1 MPREL
6 VKKPQIIPRLEPEK
20 QKVQAATFK
29 PIVDTRT
36 DQEKAED
43 QAKAKVQLKQQTVAL
58 QSQNQKFRVQ
68 RKIRERTAKKA
79 RVEHAK
85 IRIQKAETQRID
97 RTENKRF
104 QRLAKIA
111 ARQEAFH
118 SSFIKTPLQL
128 MGFESVKS
136 SGMQASQAR
145 DSYQAAI
152 ISEIVQRL
160 TNDKLTVQAQAAR
173 VSQQPNDLNTRAD
186 WFNTELPILRAQH
199 NHLNTPFLDNPSV
212 VKPTD
217 QHSFNL
223 GNAYVAQ
230 RLSSGLMPKDAANA
244 LLNIQR
250 KADRDL
256 ALNGLLSKINPR
268 QSDYANIQRL
278 VAAGEHNL
286 EMQRQAL
293 LKSDGIQCQA
303 FQLAKEE
310 ANPTNANSGISEKIK
325 AKVGGGNPLPENV
338 RQQLETGLN
347 TNLKAVRV
355 HTDGEADK
363 LAKSVNAIAFTTGND
378 IFFSSGS
385 YNPNTK
391 TGYELIAHEVT
402 HTVQQASGQA
412 KPGIDTD
419 SSLETAAQ
427 LKGAELAVKYKP
439 NAPFKNL
446 ETVGQTKAPLTS
458 NEATLQ
464 RVQAQFSIQI
474 QREVKNQKLDV
485 AKLNGGQKLFEAI
498 KHAQMAESVKQQ
510 LLAAISP
517 QSLGLFALVFGA
529 GAVAQATPVGW
540 AADLIIAGL
549 LAWGFWSV
557 GSIIFEVIKDFAAFT
572 STALNAK
579 SEADLTRAG
588 RHFSDAVAMIG
599 VNVVIAMVAHTAAK
613 GVNAKLKATAAQ
625 RKATTA
631 QQIQAK
637 LNAQKPSGSS
647 SQPNT
652 PASTLVASGVLSQEF
667 IKAFKSEPIAKNA
680 VVTYSKFPNWA
691 EIQPIIG
698 KAMSSSS
705 VPKGYLYATIEG
717 KEYYY
722 LPGADKTKVPVV
734 ESNAKGNAY
743 LPSKPSY
750 RIADKNR
757 YDRNF
762 GQKTITAVNGSE
774 IHHMIADNV
783 WRSEP
788 FLQRLLAE
796 GWANM
801 DEKANLIELAKS
813 QSALDDV
820 RKANPG
826 ANLSDVIHNGEHEKY
841 DALVTKTLEGVI
853 KDMRRFTGKSDWQKF
868 SKDEMLKVLKE
879 TLNELRNMFMKE
891 PDKLPKNN
899 RGTLGF
905 VPKQERDT
913 A

>member
-1 MPREL
+1 MSREL
-6 VKKPQIIPRLEPEK
+6 IKKPQITPRLEPEK

-43 QAKAKVQLKQQTVAL
+43 QAKARVQLKQQTVAL

-111 ARQEAFH
+111 AKQEAFH

-152 ISEIVQRL
+152 IPEIVQRL

-173 VSQQPNDLNTRAD
+173 ASQQPNDLNTRAD

-268 QSDYANIQRL
+268 QSDYASIQRL

-310 ANPTNANSGISEKIK
+310 ANPTNSNSGISEKIK
-325 AKVGGGNPLPENV
+325 AKVGGGSPLPENV

-347 TNLKAVRV
+347 TNLEAVRV

-402 HTVQQASGQA
+402 HTVQQASGQV

-427 LKGAELAVKYKP
+427 AKGAELAVKYKP

-637 LNAQKPSGSS
+637 LNAQKPNGSS

-667 IKAFKSEPIAKNA
+667 IKAFKSEPVAQKA

-717 KEYYY
+717 KQYYY
-722 LPGADKTKVPVV
+722 LPGSSSKIPLVK
-734 ESNAKGNAY
+734 SNAKGNAF
-743 LPSKPSY
+743 LPADPSY
-750 RIADKNR
+750 RIAESSR
-757 YDRNF
+757 YERNF
-762 GQKTITAVNGSE
+762 GTKAINATGGSE
-774 IHHMIADNV
+774 IHHLIADNV
-783 WRSEP
+783 WRRQP
-788 FLQRLLAE
+788 LLQHLLAK

-801 DEKANLIELAKS
+801 DEKPNLIELAKT
-813 QSALDDV
+813 QNALDTA
-820 RKANPG
+820 RKANPSVK
-826 ANLSDVIHNGEHEKY
+826 LSDVIHSSGHKFY
-841 DALVTKTLEGVI
+841 DDLATKTLDQFIELMKRI
-853 KDMRRFTGKSDWQKF
+853 SRKSDWEKF
-868 SKDEMLKVLKE
+868 SKDEMLKVLQQTQKH
-879 TLNELRNMFMKE
+879 LLDVFMNE
-891 PDKLPKNN
+891 PDKLPKKKD
-899 RGTLGF
+899 GTLGF
-905 VPKQERDT
+905 APEKARDI